1 MKINEPKTY
10 NTNLTS
16 AAELLGSSKSIR
28 EINFSNMSRLEF
40 KFDEGYNI
48 NYQAVLWFNM
58 EVTEDIQ

>member
-1 MKINEPKTY
+1 MKGSISKIPLITTWMKINEPKTY

-48 NYQAVLWFNM
+48 NY
-58 EVTEDIQ
+58 